1 MTTSPSISSATRLSE
16 TPRGAPCAS
25 TNRLEACECYDC
37 YCRHPEVQ
45 GKVPR
50 TRWKRLIW
58 TFQAG
63 KAMPHCW
70 TGDLE
75 TVAGLL
81 CTATVQDITN
91 LWTIG
96 LWTTQT
102 KGAWVGPA
110 GEQPL
115 GSYTSPIVFQI
126 HAQVRSFGQ
135 VFWGPKISSR
145 LGFGSLGKG
154 IDHWYSTGVEFF
166 K

>member
-1 MTTSPSISSATRLSE
+1 MKFSCGKPTVSIYKGLQVVNTMACPCMTTSPSISSATRLSE

-70 TGDLE
+70 QGDHE
-75 TVAGLL
+75 IVAGPQ
-81 CTATVQDITN
+81 CTATVQDTN

-102 KGAWVGPA
+102 KSLSWA
-110 GEQPL
+110 
-115 GSYTSPIVFQI
+115 
-126 HAQVRSFGQ
+126 
-135 VFWGPKISSR
+135 SR
-145 LGFGSLGKG
+145 
-154 IDHWYSTGVEFF
+154 
-166 K
+166 